1 VRSPIDRLWETVR
14 AAVSDRRGNV
24 AMTVALIAFPLLL
37 AVTGAVEVFSMSNQK
52 SLLQAAA
59 DAGALAGANKLSVA
73 SYDMQTDVTT
83 AAVTAA
89 KNQLSNTADP
99 AAYTFTVK
107 IDQPNGQ
114 VTVDGQVAHKAFSG
128 LIDIGDGIIHAS
140 ATAEALQKTP
150 LCILQTAGGAINLSN
165 TAQIRAPGCLIHAN
179 QNIDIAQT
187 AMITADRT
195 QAAGKVTGPANPAG
209 NSGAMPIPDPFADMN
224 LNPKGGCDLSLN
236 ILTIPV
242 IKQDLTLAPGVHCL
256 PIIAV
261 GTAHIHLQPGEHYFV
276 GLGSIGA
283 LGGLVMNDDSTIDGD
298 DVTLIFG
305 PSQIFN
311 FTGHAKVRLT
321 ARKTGPFAG
330 FLIATTRDNH
340 NTFTISSDNVREL
353 LGTIYIPN
361 ATLDVTSQGAVAQD
375 SDWSVIVA
383 QSVKLSKS
391 PTLVIN
397 TNYVGSGV
405 PVPQGVGPGHGTVL
419 KQ

>member
-1 VRSPIDRLWETVR
+1 MRE
-14 AAVSDRRGNV
+14 AVTDRRGNV
-24 AMTVALIAFPLLL
+24 AMTVALVAVPLLVC
-37 AVTGAVEVFSMSNQK
+37 VTGALEFFSMSNQK

-59 DAGALAGANKLSVA
+59 DAGALAGANKLSIA

-89 KNQLSNTADP
+89 MAQVANTSDP
-99 AAYTFTVK
+99 SAYGFSVK
-107 IDQPNGQ
+107 IDQAHGE
-114 VTVDGQVAHKAFSG
+114 VTVNGQVAHKALSG
-128 LIDIGDGIIHAS
+128 LIDVGDGLIHAT

-150 LCILQTAGGAINLSN
+150 LCILQTTSGGINLTN
-165 TAQIRAPGCLIHAN
+165 TAQIKAPGCLIHAN
-179 QNIDIAQT
+179 QDINIAST

-195 QAAGKVTGPANPAG
+195 QAAGKVVGPANPTG
-209 NSGAMPIPDPFADMN
+209 NSGAIPIPDPFADMN
-224 LNPKGGCDLSLN
+224 LNPQGGCNLSLN
-236 ILTIPV
+236 ILTIPL

-283 LGGLVMNDDSTIDGD
+283 LGGLVMNDNSTIDGD

-383 QSVKLSKS
+383 QSVKLSNS

-405 PVPQGVGPGHGTVL
+405 PVPEGVGPGHGTVL

>member
-1 VRSPIDRLWETVR
+1 MTFAIV
-14 AAVSDRRGNV
+14 AV
-24 AMTVALIAFPLLL
+24 PLVL
-37 AVTGAVEVFSMSNQK
+37 AITGAVEMFSMSNQK

-59 DAGALAGANKLSVA
+59 DAGALAGANKLSIA

-89 KNQLSNTADP
+89 KSQLSNVADP
-99 AAYTFTVK
+99 AAYSFTVA
-107 IDQPNGQ
+107 IDQAKGE
-114 VTVDGQVAHKAFSG
+114 VTVDGQVAHKALSG
-128 LIDIGDGIIHAS
+128 LVDIGDGIIHAT
-140 ATAEALQKTP
+140 ATAESLQKTP
-150 LCILQTAGGAINLSN
+150 LCILQTASGSINLTN

-179 QNIDIAQT
+179 QDITIAQT

-195 QAAGKVTGPANPAG
+195 QAAGKVTGPANPTG
-209 NSGAMPIPDPFADMN
+209 NSGAMAIPDPFADMN
-224 LNPKGGCDLSLN
+224 LNPPGGCNLSLD
-236 ILTIPV
+236 ILTIPLV
-242 IKQDLTLAPGVHCL
+242 KQDLTLAPGVHCL

-261 GTAHIHLQPGEHYFV
+261 GTAHIHLQPGVHYFV
-276 GLGSIGA
+276 GLGSMGA
-283 LGGLVMNDDSTIDGD
+283 LGGLTMNDNSTIDGD
-298 DVTLIFG
+298 NVTLVFG

-311 FTGHAKVRLT
+311 FTGHAKVSLT
-321 ARKTGPFAG
+321 ASKTGPFAG

-340 NTFTISSDNVREL
+340 NTFTISSDNVHEL

-361 ATLDVTSQGAVAQD
+361 ALLDVTSQGAVAQD

-383 QSVKLSKS
+383 QSVKLSNA

-405 PVPQGVGPGHGTVL
+405 PVPAGVGPSQNTVL